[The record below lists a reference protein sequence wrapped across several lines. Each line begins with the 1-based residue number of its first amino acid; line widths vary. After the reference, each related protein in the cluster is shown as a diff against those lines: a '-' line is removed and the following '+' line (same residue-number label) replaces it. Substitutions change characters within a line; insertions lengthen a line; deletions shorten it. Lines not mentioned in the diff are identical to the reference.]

1 MRPFFLLVSSVM
13 LTQLEFWQCFG
24 HSLLDTRVE
33 KCVREKIVIHSP
45 LQVFTTPLIFFL
57 FSLLSLDCSSERRR
71 EPGRSDEVISRGTAA
86 EVGKLSP
93 GECGM
98 QQSQQLQLWHQGMRN
113 TDQQQQN
120 SSSAP
125 KSLSSKQGLCTETIQ
140 TAGTA
145 LLNTYSW
152 VHKIILVGFTF
163 PLSTIPPPLNLPVIT
178 ASPSTPNAWERNGC
192 WLWAGHTDST
202 HCIFSSLPLLLS
214 SFLNVLKCLL
224 TWLWF
229 GKGWT
234 LPRHV
239 TRCRGRGWDSSI
251 WSFLQYSTW
260 VICSSAPTLQ

>member
-1 MRPFFLLVSSVM
+1 MCKRENSYTFSS
-13 LTQLEFWQCFG
+13 T
-24 HSLLDTRVE
+24 S
-33 KCVREKIVIHSP
+33 IHNTIN
-45 LQVFTTPLIFFL
+45 FFFL

-71 EPGRSDEVISRGTAA
+71 EPGGSDEVISRRIAA

-140 TAGTA
+140 TAETA

-152 VHKIILVGFTF
+152 VHKIILVGFSF
-163 PLSTIPPPLNLPVIT
+163 LLSGIPPPLDLPVIT

-214 SFLNVLKCLL
+214 SFLNVLNCLL

-239 TRCRGRGWDSSI
+239 TRCRGRGWHSSNSPI

-260 VICSSAPTLQ
+260 VMCSSAPTLL